1 MVANRL
7 LAWPIMSA
15 SEFDLDQTDHLLLTT
30 KQVRKRM
37 DMESSVPREVLLE
50 CIDIASRAPM
60 GSNLERNKWLIVE
73 DRDLI
78 TKIAEHYRRLAEPYL
93 AAAEGAE
100 GRQGRVI
107 SSAQYLAERMHEVPA
122 MVIPLRLD
130 RTEELATGD
139 RSGWYGSVLPGV
151 WSFQMAL
158 RSRGIGSCWT
168 TLHLGAE
175 AEVGELLGIP
185 DTVTQVALLPV
196 GYYTGDTFSVTKR
209 KPAAEITFI
218 DQWGQTAG

>member
-1 MVANRL
+1 MD
-7 LAWPIMSA
+7 
-15 SEFDLDQTDHLLLTT
+15 FDLEQTDHLLLTT
-30 KQVRKRM
+30 KQIRKRL
-37 DMESSVPREVLLE
+37 DLERAVPRETLIE

-73 DRDLI
+73 DPELK
-78 TKIAEHYRRLAEPYL
+78 TAIAELYRTNAEPYFAQGQE
-93 AAAEGAE
+93 AASKAGAGDATAE
-100 GRQGRVI
+100 RVM
-107 SSAQYLAERMHEVPA
+107 SSAQYLSDHMHEVPA

-130 RTEELATGD
+130 RVESASSGEQ
-139 RSGWYGSVLPGV
+139 SGWYGSVLPGV

-168 TLHLGAE
+168 TLHLGSG

-209 KPAAEITFI
+209 KPADQITFI
-218 DQWGQTAG
+218 DRWGNKAADL